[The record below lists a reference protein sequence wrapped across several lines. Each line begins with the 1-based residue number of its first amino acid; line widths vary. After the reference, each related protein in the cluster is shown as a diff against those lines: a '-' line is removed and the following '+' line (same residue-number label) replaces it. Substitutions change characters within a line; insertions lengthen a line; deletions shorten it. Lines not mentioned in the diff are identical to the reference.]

1 MDGGGKETQS
11 SSDEMSKK
19 MRDMEQEMLQLKGR
33 MNRLVNEYNTFQ
45 AKIKQRVSALEE
57 EPN

>member
-1 MDGGGKETQS
+1 
-11 SSDEMSKK
+11 

>member
-11 SSDEMSKK
+11 SSDKMSKK